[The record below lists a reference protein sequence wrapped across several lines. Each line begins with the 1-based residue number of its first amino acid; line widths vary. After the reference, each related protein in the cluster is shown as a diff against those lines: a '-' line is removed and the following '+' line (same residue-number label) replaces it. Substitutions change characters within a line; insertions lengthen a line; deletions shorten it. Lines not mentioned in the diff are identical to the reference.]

1 MTNLTGGR
9 MRIDIT
15 DMGIQSAYELSLLFE
30 SVGLER
36 VGGMVRM
43 VV

>member
-1 MTNLTGGR
+1 MKIT
-9 MRIDIT
+9 IT
-15 DMGIQSAYELSLLFE
+15 DMGLQSAYELSLLFD
-30 SVGLER
+30 SVGIER